1 MKHDEVMSK
10 LAEILLKLKP
20 ETDLRLANENTRLV
34 EELGMDS
41 LTLLMMALQAEKTF
55 GIRFE
60 NLQASSFQTVGD
72 VCAYIERKL

>member
-1 MKHDEVMSK
+1 MKHDEVMGK

-20 ETDLRLANENTRLV
+20 ETDLSLANENTKLV

-41 LTLLMMALQAEKTF
+41 LTLLMMALQSEKTF

-72 VCAYIERKL
+72 VCKYIEGKL